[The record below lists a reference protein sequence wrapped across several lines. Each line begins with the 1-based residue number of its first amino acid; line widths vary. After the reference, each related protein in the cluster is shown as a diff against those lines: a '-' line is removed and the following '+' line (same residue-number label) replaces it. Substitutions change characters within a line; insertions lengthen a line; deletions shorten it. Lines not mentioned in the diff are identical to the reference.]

1 MNEATLLFVRE
12 HRNDDVRRLAL
23 SAHGRS
29 DIDVTWALQQIA
41 GWQKATEKIPSWA
54 SIEGIVYPPHIN
66 LEQCSSEVTARY
78 KARLAE
84 RLLDHSEATFLD
96 LTGGFGVDFSFITQT
111 ITPKSAVYV
120 EQNGLLAEITAQNFK
135 CLGLDNV
142 TVIVDDGI
150 NVLHLTE
157 HADIIYLDPARRNE
171 HGSKTYAIGDCTPN
185 LLDIAEELTKKAS
198 TVIVKLSPMLDWHKA
213 VADIEAVVPHSI
225 REVHILSVK
234 NECKELLLVLST
246 RSDSPLALHCVNDG
260 QVFISSLQQPHHLP
274 LSHWGE
280 DREDAGKRAGL
291 QGTILFLPNASIM
304 KAGIFDEVATRYH
317 LRQLA
322 PSSHLFLP
330 TGDTP
335 ADMSFPGKTFK
346 IIATSTMNRR
356 ELKTALKGVDRAN
369 ISVRNFPLSAAELR
383 KRLRIGEGGD
393 WHIFGTSLSDNTHL
407 LIICQPQ

>member
-23 SAHGRS
+23 SAHGRT
-29 DIDVTWALQQIA
+29 DIDVTLALRQIA

-54 SIEGIVYPPHIN
+54 SIEGIVYPPHLN
-66 LEQCSSEVTARY
+66 LEQCSSEQTARY

-84 RLLDHSEATFLD
+84 RLKDHQEPIFLD
-96 LTGGFGVDFSFITQT
+96 LTGGFGVDFSFITQA
-111 ITPKSAVYV
+111 IAPKSAVYV
-120 EQNGLLAEITAQNFK
+120 EQNGLLAEITARNFK

-142 TVIVDDGI
+142 TVIADDGI
-150 NVLHLTE
+150 NVLHQTG
-157 HADIIYLDPARRNE
+157 HADIIYLDPARRDE
-171 HGSKTYAIGDCTPN
+171 HGSKTYAISDCTPN
-185 LLDIAEELTKKAS
+185 LLDIAEELTEKAAS
-198 TVIVKLSPMLDWHKA
+198 VIVKLSPMLDWHKA

-246 RSDSPLALHCVNDG
+246 RSDTPLTLHCVNDG
-260 QVFISSLQQPHHLP
+260 QGFISSPRQPHS
-274 LSHWGE
+274 LSPSPWGE
-280 DREDAGKRAGL
+280 DRGAPGKGGDL
-291 QGTILFLPNASIM
+291 KGTLLFLPNASIM

-330 TGDTP
+330 TDDTP
-335 ADMSFPGKTFK
+335 ADISFPGKTFK

-356 ELKTALKGVDRAN
+356 ELKTALKDIDQAN

-383 KRLRIGEGGD
+383 KRLRIGDGGD
-393 WHIFGTSLSDNTHL
+393 YHIFGTSLSDNTHL
-407 LIICQPQ
+407 IIICQPQ